1 MLKKLTIDGLRGATR
16 RFDLPFDTSKRI
28 TIVYGE
34 NGTGKSTVCDGLE
47 FVTNGTVSSLAPRG
61 LGVGVAK
68 YWTSTGRDAKDIKV
82 TLDTKN
88 GSWSATMGK
97 GAAVVTPTA
106 GKPSIELLRRHQ
118 ILNLVCAKP
127 ADRFAVVRPFIDID
141 AIEAS
146 EGSLRELV
154 RDEKDRRKEAVARVD
169 ENSRAI
175 ENFWKQAGSPPLGAL
190 DWAKKEAARDIS
202 DLDKELETLGKVERT
217 IKEIELVKSR
227 WIEAKQA
234 IEEARK
240 KEKTDADT
248 LKSAKS
254 AVKDGAAQNVDL
266 LQAAAELFHEHRDPE
281 TCPLCLSNERVN
293 GLAKAVDD
301 RLAAI
306 SGVSKAATAHKTSKA
321 ALERTE
327 ALEVS
332 EREKLKSTVH
342 RFCKAFNAVEGW
354 PEDVRPTEALIKTST
369 AVGAY
374 LKASDLPD
382 GDIESTCSLIIA
394 WLAPVTKA
402 VEFRHG
408 QKAVHDQLKKAVKTY
423 QENYDAQKALDL
435 LIPQYEK
442 VLEAVADE
450 RKGFVGDILEQIAQR
465 VGELYEL
472 VHPNEGL
479 SKIALELDPKQKSSL
494 QIGATFPGVGEA
506 PPQAVFSD
514 SHLDTLG
521 LCMFLAL
528 AERDDPKNKI
538 LVLDDVLGS
547 VDEPHVDRLINMLY
561 AEAERFQHCLV
572 TTHYKPWRELYRWGY
587 LRDGECH
594 FVELVNWSH
603 ANGIQYGYSIPPI
616 QRLRELLAVNPPD
629 PQEVCAKAGVV
640 LEAILDFLTQLYECA
655 VPRRRGKP
663 ALGDLINS
671 LNSKLKK
678 GMVVERLEKDPSS
691 GADVYLAKELG
702 PIIDHL
708 VKVAGARNVFG
719 CHFNELAHHL
729 HDQVAI
735 DFSTH
740 VLELADALIDP
751 DAGWPRSK
759 KSGDHWS
766 NSKKTRKLRPLLQ
779 PE

>member
-16 RFDLPFDTSKRI
+16 RFELSFDPNKRI

-47 FVTNGTVSSLAPRG
+47 FVANGTITSLAPRG

-68 YWTSTGRDAKDIKV
+68 YWTSTGRAAKDIRV
-82 TLDTKN
+82 TLETKN
-88 GSWSATMGK
+88 GTWNAAMGK
-97 GAAVVTPTA
+97 GAAVVTPA
-106 GKPSIELLRRHQ
+106 SGKPSIELLRRHQ

-127 ADRFAVVRPFIDID
+127 ADRFAVIRPFIDID
-141 AIEAS
+141 AIETS
-146 EGSLRELV
+146 EGTLRQLV
-154 RDEKDRRKEAVARVD
+154 RDENDRMKEAVARVD
-169 ENSRAI
+169 ENRRTI
-175 ENFWKQAGSPPLGAL
+175 ENFWSEAGNPEPDAL
-190 DWAKKEAARDIS
+190 CWAKKEASRDIS

-217 IKEIELVKSR
+217 VKEIELIKGR
-227 WIEAKQA
+227 WSEAVEA
-234 IEEARK
+234 VDEARK
-240 KEKTDADT
+240 KEKADAEA
-248 LKSAKS
+248 LRAAK
-254 AVKDGAAQNVDL
+254 ADVKDGAAQNVEL
-266 LQAAAELFHEHRDPE
+266 LQAAAELFHDHSDPA
-281 TCPLCLSNERVN
+281 TCPLCLSAERVK
-293 GLAKAVDD
+293 GLAKAVDA

-306 SGVSKAATAHKTSKA
+306 SGVSKATAAHKGSRTT
-321 ALERTE
+321 LER
-327 ALEVS
+327 AEVFAGS
-332 EREKLKSTVH
+332 EREKLKTVVH
-342 RFCKAFNAVEGW
+342 RFCKAFNAAGSW
-354 PEDVRPTEALIKTST
+354 PEDVRPDEALNTT
-369 AVGAY
+369 ATGVGAY
-374 LKASDLPD
+374 SEAAGLPD
-382 GDIESTCSLIIA
+382 GDIENTCAIITK
-394 WLAPVTKA
+394 WLPFVTKA
-402 VEFRHG
+402 VVFRHG
-408 QKAVHDQLKKAVKTY
+408 QKAVHDQLKKAVKVY
-423 QENYDAQKALDL
+423 DENYEAQKALEK
-435 LIPQYEK
+435 LIPLYEK

-450 RKGFVGDILEQIAQR
+450 RKAFVGDILEKIAHR

-479 SKIALELDPKQKSSL
+479 SKIALGLDPKQKSSL
-494 QIGATFPGVGEA
+494 QIGAAFPGIGAA

-528 AERDDPKNKI
+528 AEMDDPKNKI

-561 AEAERFQHCLV
+561 AEAELFQHCLV

-603 ANGIQYGYSIPPI
+603 ANGIQYGHAIPPI
-616 QRLRELLAVNPPD
+616 QRLRELLATNPPD

-663 ALGDLINS
+663 TLGDLINS

-678 GMVVERLEKDPSS
+678 GLMVECLQKDAS
-691 GADVYLAKELG
+691 GADVYLPKELG

-735 DFSTH
+735 DFSAH
-740 VLELADALIDP
+740 VLELADALIDS

-759 KSGDHWS
+759 KSGDHWA